1 MKPNKHY
8 QTITIALL
16 VALVIQP
23 FIPLRFLFSS
33 QAPLIPVARAQ
44 DAPRDTVQATAAHAL
59 YLPLVATKGGPPAFV
74 ISAPAAGTTVA
85 GTVIVTVRSTD
96 GQPLTSVSFRAG
108 NTLLANDTTAADG
121 FRAFLNARQFP
132 AGPLTLTAT
141 ARTTGGESSQS
152 ITVNVLPD
160 PPSSGALNGDG
171 SGIFDSQIGSV
182 ISLRPGSA
190 PPGTQVT
197 ITELSQDQVTAQHQ
211 INWDA
216 IGVTFL
222 GAQQIESSAPLV
234 EPFAGVSS
242 AGFGNRV
249 QPGQAVVNYRLA
261 PDADGD
267 GISEIVVVN
276 TASVAPGGD
285 VVADPLT
292 QPRLL
297 SVNLFPTQAGVDM
310 TAATGT
316 ATISAQPGAWLTVD
330 ATGMNGAA
338 LQGNVARY
346 RSLQDDS
353 VEEVATSIYN
363 DPTGDDGAYTLLSV
377 VPLLPP
383 GLATLQIMNQ
393 SSGFATDQLTITV
406 QALPTPTQPAQTV
419 INAFM
424 QQLKSDLQGFAVADG
439 VPDAAKV
446 RQLLQGG
453 SAQLQQ
459 VQAQLAEAF
468 QQIDAIASPTD
479 KAAALQAMERTAA
492 MIQNIQV
499 GYTASAALLS
509 NAVEMA
515 CNPNLNAD
523 LARLATLGQSLG
535 TVAGPLKVASLIV
548 APFNPV
554 AGAILGAASTTF
566 SAASYAIK
574 GANLLMKY
582 GCKQPKP
589 KCTPTQSPVGPTGMG
604 AAPPP
609 GGNGCGGAN
618 GGGGGV
624 LQAAGLHDSLAGQIA
639 VRVYIN
645 GQATPFT
652 GVTDAGGYFF
662 VPFIP
667 EDEPFTA
674 IAYDQVSGQR
684 RNFNGVGPK
693 TGESLYLF
701 FDFSSGEDTTNV
713 TWDGEGDGKSWGDP
727 KNWSGDSLPVE
738 TSHVTIAD
746 APGRTVLI
754 TNTVKI
760 ASLRTDAAV
769 TIDATS
775 YLDLLGPSAFNKG
788 VTLRP
793 RSWVTA
799 YGDDTV
805 VTVGGDQLTVAN
817 GATLFAYGNRAAF
830 RLTAAGTT
838 LAPGGVLAALGV
850 NATITASG
858 AISLTGGGLYAAGGA
873 QLRLPQATTYMGD
886 IRALDYTSM
895 NVPYDI
901 QDGCHSS
908 ISGMSAICALGANS
922 YIDLSGVTTFI
933 GETWTGF
940 FGSVGYTG
948 IRANEGGQIDLS
960 KLTAVSQGRM
970 AALARGVGS
979 KLDLSKLQSAGDRSY
994 FLSVDQGGLD
1004 IRSLSDLHT
1013 ATLDIGNS
1021 TAIQTSHIT
1030 NLTNAILY
1038 VDQSA
1043 PDFNNVTNI
1052 NGSSFYAT
1060 GGGQIVFPQI
1070 SAYASDGRDFF
1081 TTIEATGAGSQIAFP
1096 NVTTLIGNEF
1106 VNDALVMKAKEG
1118 GQIKFPKLTT
1128 ITGGKV
1134 QMNAEQSGSLIDLP
1148 LLNTFLRD
1156 GRGESWLKALDGGK
1170 IATPLLTTLNGISLY
1185 FAPNGTLDSAQ
1196 ITDFTNGLVDVTGVT
1211 PVLNS
1216 MNHVDA
1222 SSFIAHN
1229 GGKINVPQVTS
1240 YTAVGDE
1247 FFPTLRAEGA
1257 GSLVDFSTVTAYT
1270 GQTGSGNAYIE
1281 AKDGGVIRLNQVAA
1295 INTGE
1300 VNILAEGANARVD
1313 LASLAFLSSN
1323 VDGWRDSLTMRNGGV
1338 IDRGG
1343 NALTVEITDVELDKN
1358 GQLLVGPLQLTR
1370 NSHLLGDGTLTDSV
1384 LLQDSTLAPG
1394 SNNAGKVAA
1403 ATYTQA
1409 GASTLSIEIGGTQP
1423 GVTYDQVAISGNA
1436 VLTGT
1441 LEISLINGYLPPL
1454 NSTFAILTAGA
1465 VSGTFPTVT
1474 GTEIGNG
1481 RKFNVVYSGTAVTL
1495 QVVATQ

>member
-1 MKPNKHY
+1 MKPTMKSVAV
-8 QTITIALL
+8 TMALIT
-16 VALVIQP
+16 ALVLQAFARLP
-23 FIPLRFLFSS
+23 ALF
-33 QAPLIPVARAQ
+33 AQ
-44 DAPRDTVQATAAHAL
+44 DAPQANLPENQIHAL
-59 YLPLVATKGGPPAFV
+59 YLPLIATKAGAPAFEFSTPV
-74 ISAPAAGTTVA
+74 AGATVA
-85 GTVIVTVRSTD
+85 GTAIVAIRSLD
-96 GQPLTSVSFRAG
+96 GQAITSVTFRAG
-108 NTLLANDTTAADG
+108 NTLLATDNTPADG
-121 FRAFLNARQFP
+121 FRAFLDARQFP
-132 AGPLTLTAT
+132 AGALTLTAT
-141 ARTTGGESSQS
+141 ARTTGGESSQNR
-152 ITVNVLPD
+152 TVTILPD
-160 PPSSGALNGDG
+160 PPSSGALNNEG
-171 SGIFDSQIGSV
+171 SGVFDSQIGSV

-190 PPGTQVT
+190 PPGTQVSV
-197 ITELSQDQVTAQHQ
+197 TELSQEQVTAQHQ
-211 INWDA
+211 IDWEG

-276 TASVAPGGD
+276 TASVAPNGD
-285 VVADPLT
+285 VVADVVAPVN
-292 QPRLL
+292 LL
-297 SVNLFPTQAGVDM
+297 SIQKITSNLTAAANTSSGPPGTTFAVAATGLNATSATGNQVTWKSLVNGKVLATSGIVYEAQGDPSRQNLVVTIPALPTGSAVFSVTNRSTGYTSGPITVTVTAPGTLPSPALTIVNQFWDDLVEYLQAYPTATPTQANRV
-310 TAATGT
+310 AQL
-316 ATISAQPGAWLTVD
+316 ISKVLT
-330 ATGMNGAA
+330 TK
-338 LQGNVARY
+338 Q
-346 RSLQDDS
+346 
-353 VEEVATSIYN
+353 SI
-363 DPTGDDGAYTLLSV
+363 
-377 VPLLPP
+377 
-383 GLATLQIMNQ
+383 NQ
-393 SSGFATDQLTITV
+393 MSSEASF
-406 QALPTPTQPAQTV
+406 PEF
-419 INAFM
+419 N
-424 QQLKSDLQGFAVADG
+424 
-439 VPDAAKV
+439 
-446 RQLLQGG
+446 QLLTDMAVIIQNSPVYE
-453 SAQLQQ
+453 SANRASQ
-459 VQAQLAEAF
+459 VAPRAF
-468 QQIDAIASPTD
+468 NPNLSA
-479 KAAALQAMERTAA
+479 AAAL
-492 MIQNIQV
+492 
-499 GYTASAALLS
+499 GAL
-509 NAVEMA
+509 MA
-515 CNPNLNAD
+515 
-523 LARLATLGQSLG
+523 LG
-535 TVAGPLKVASLIV
+535 TTMRAAGTLIT
-548 APFNPV
+548 PFNPAIGGGLNI
-554 AGAILGAASTTF
+554 AGTVIQFGAGLFAVPFGFCMAVTSGNCIPVPPPT
-566 SAASYAIK
+566 
-574 GANLLMKY
+574 
-582 GCKQPKP
+582 
-589 KCTPTQSPVGPTGMG
+589 CTPTQRPNGPTGMG

-624 LQAAGLHDSLAGQIA
+624 LQAAGLHDSLAGRIA
-639 VRVYIN
+639 VRIYIN
-645 GQATPFT
+645 GRATPFT

-701 FDFSSGEDTTNV
+701 FDFASGEDTTNV

-727 KNWSGDSLPVE
+727 KNWSGDSLPVD

-760 ASLRTDAAV
+760 ASLRSDAAV

-793 RSWVTA
+793 NAWVTA

-805 VTVGGDQLTVAN
+805 ITIGGDQLTVAN

-830 RLTAAGTT
+830 RLTVAGTT

-850 NATITASG
+850 NATITASS

-873 QLRLPQATTYMGD
+873 QIRLPQATTYMGD

-901 QDGCHSS
+901 QDGCRSS

-922 YIDLSGVTTFI
+922 YIDLSGLTTFV

-940 FGSVGYTG
+940 FGAVGYTG

-960 KLTAVSQGRM
+960 NLTAVSQGRM

-1021 TAIQTSHIT
+1021 TAVQTNHIT

-1043 PDFNNVTNI
+1043 PDFSNITNI

-1096 NVTTLIGNEF
+1096 NVTTVIGNEF
-1106 VNDALVMKAKEG
+1106 VNDALVITAKEG

-1134 QMNAEQSGSLIDLP
+1134 QMNAEQSSSLIDLP
-1148 LLNTFLRD
+1148 LLTTFLRG
-1156 GRGESWLKALDGGK
+1156 GRGESLLKATGAGR
-1170 IATPLLTTLNGISLY
+1170 IATPQLTTLNGVSLY
-1185 FAPNGTLDSAQ
+1185 FAPNGSLDSAQ
-1196 ITDFTNGLVDVTGVT
+1196 ISSFTNGLVDATGVT
-1211 PVLNS
+1211 PNLDGMTDVTGTSL
-1216 MNHVDA
+1216 
-1222 SSFIAHN
+1222 IAHS
-1229 GGKINVPQVTS
+1229 GGKISLPQVTS
-1240 YTAVGDE
+1240 YSAAGDE
-1247 FFPTLRAEGA
+1247 FFPTLRAEGT
-1257 GSLVDFSTVTAYT
+1257 GSLIDFSTVTAFT
-1270 GQTGSGNAYIE
+1270 GQTNGGDAQIE
-1281 AKDGGVIRLNQVAA
+1281 AQNGGIVRLNQVAA
-1295 INTGE
+1295 ISDGR
-1300 VNILAEGANARVD
+1300 VRILAEGANARVE
-1313 LASLAFLSSN
+1313 LKT
-1323 VDGWRDSLTMRNGGV
+1323 LTQLTSGPSGGRSALTIRNGGV
-1338 IDRGG
+1338 IDHNS
-1343 NALTVEITDVELDKN
+1343 NALTTERSDVMLGKPGN
-1358 GQLLVGPLQLTR
+1358 LLVGPLQL
-1370 NSHLLGDGTLTDSV
+1370 NDDGWLLGTGSLPNAVRLSN
-1384 LLQDSTLAPG
+1384 STLSPG
-1394 SNNAGKVAA
+1394 DDAAGKVEIG
-1403 ATYTQA
+1403 ATLTLA
-1409 GASTLSIEIGGTQP
+1409 DASKVVVEIGGNQA
-1423 GVTYDQVAISGNA
+1423 GVTFDQVTVAGNA

-1441 LEISLINGYLPPL
+1441 LEISLINGYTPPL
-1454 NSTFAILTAGA
+1454 NSSFAILTAGA
-1465 VSGTFPTVT
+1465 ISGTFTTVT
-1474 GTEIGNG
+1474 GAEIGSG
-1481 RKFNVVYSGTAVTL
+1481 RKFNVVYTSTGVTL
-1495 QVVATQ
+1495 QVVAAR

>member
-1 MKPNKHY
+1 MKPTMKSVVV
-8 QTITIALL
+8 TIVLL
-16 VALVIQP
+16 TALVLQP
-23 FIPLRFLFSS
+23 FARPLALF
-33 QAPLIPVARAQ
+33 AQ
-44 DAPRDTVQATAAHAL
+44 DTPQANPQGNQSHAL
-59 YLPLVATKGGPPAFV
+59 YLPLIATKAGAPTFEF
-74 ISAPAAGTTVA
+74 ITPAAGATVA
-85 GTVIVTVRSTD
+85 GTAIVAIRSLD
-96 GQPLTSVSFRAG
+96 GQAITSVTFRAG
-108 NTLLANDTTAADG
+108 NTLLATDNTPADG
-121 FRAFLNARQFP
+121 FRAFLDARQFP
-132 AGPLTLTAT
+132 AGALTLTAT
-141 ARTTGGESSQS
+141 ARTTGGESSQNR
-152 ITVNVLPD
+152 IVTILPD
-160 PPSSGALNGDG
+160 PPSSGTLNNEG
-171 SGIFDSQIGSV
+171 SGVFDSQIGSV

-190 PPGTQVT
+190 PPGTQVSV
-197 ITELSQDQVTAQHQ
+197 TELSQEQVTAQHQ
-211 INWDA
+211 IDWEG

-297 SVNLFPTQAGVDM
+297 SVNLFPTQAGVDI

-353 VEEVATSIYN
+353 VQEVAASIYN
-363 DPTGDDGAYTLLSV
+363 DPATDDAAYTLLSI

-383 GLATLQIMNQ
+383 GLATLQIVNQ
-393 SSGFATDQLTITV
+393 SSGFATDPLTITV

-419 INAFM
+419 IDGFIL
-424 QQLKSDLQGFAVADG
+424 QLKTDLQNFTVADS
-439 VPDAAKV
+439 VPGAAQI
-446 RQLLQGG
+446 RQLLQDGRT
-453 SAQLQQ
+453 QMQQ
-459 VQAQLAEAF
+459 VQSQLAEAI

-479 KAAALQAMERTAA
+479 KATAYQALERMAA
-492 MIQNIQV
+492 MLHNIQV
-499 GYTASAALLS
+499 GYTASAAFS
-509 NAVEMA
+509 AQTAEMA
-515 CNPNLNAD
+515 CNPNLKDD
-523 LARLATLGQSLG
+523 LARLTTLGQSLG
-535 TVAGPLKVASLIV
+535 TVARPLRVAAVIV
-548 APFNPV
+548 TPFNPV

-618 GGGGGV
+618 SGGGGV
-624 LQAAGLHDSLAGQIA
+624 LQAASLDDSLAGRIA

-693 TGESLYLF
+693 TGESLYLI
-701 FDFSSGEDTTNV
+701 FDFSTGEDTTNV

-727 KNWSGDSLPVE
+727 KNWSGDSLPVD

-769 TIDATS
+769 TIDTKS
-775 YLDLLGPSAFNKG
+775 YLDLLGPSAFSKG

-793 RSWVTA
+793 NAWVTA

-805 VTVGGDQLTVAN
+805 VTIGGDQLTVAN
-817 GATLFAYGNRAAF
+817 GATLFAYGNRAGF

-850 NATITASG
+850 NATITASS

-873 QLRLPQATTYMGD
+873 QIRLPQATTYMGD

-901 QDGCHSS
+901 QDGCSSS

-922 YIDLSGVTTFI
+922 YIDLSGLTTFV

-960 KLTAVSQGRM
+960 NLTAVSQGRM

-994 FLSVDQGGLD
+994 FLSIDQGGLD

-1021 TAIQTSHIT
+1021 TAIQTSQIT

-1043 PDFNNVTNI
+1043 PDFSNVTNI

-1070 SAYASDGRDFF
+1070 SAYASDGRGFF

-1096 NVTTLIGNEF
+1096 NVTTVIGNEF
-1106 VNDALVMKAKEG
+1106 VNDTLVMTAKEG

-1134 QMNAEQSGSLIDLP
+1134 QMNAEQSNSLIDLP
-1148 LLNTFLRD
+1148 LLTTFLRG
-1156 GRGESWLKALDGGK
+1156 GRGESWLKATGGGR
-1170 IATPLLTTLNGISLY
+1170 IATPQLTTLNGVSLY
-1185 FAPNGTLDSAQ
+1185 FAPNGTLDSVQ
-1196 ITDFTNGLVDVTGVT
+1196 ISSFTNGWVDATGVT
-1211 PVLNS
+1211 PNLGGMTDVTG
-1216 MNHVDA
+1216 
-1222 SSFIAHN
+1222 SSFIAHS
-1229 GGKINVPQVTS
+1229 GGKISLPQVTS
-1240 YTAVGDE
+1240 YSATSDE

-1257 GSLVDFSTVTAYT
+1257 GSLVDFSTVTAFT
-1270 GQTGSGNAYIE
+1270 GQTNGGDAQIE
-1281 AKDGGVIRLNQVAA
+1281 AQNGGVVRLNQVAA
-1295 INTGE
+1295 ISDGR
-1300 VNILAEGANARVD
+1300 VRILAEGANARVE
-1313 LASLAFLSSN
+1313 LKT
-1323 VDGWRDSLTMRNGGV
+1323 LTQLTSGPSGGRSGLTIRNGGV
-1338 IDRGG
+1338 IDHNNNTLTTERSDVTLGKPG
-1343 NALTVEITDVELDKN
+1343 N
-1358 GQLLVGPLQLTR
+1358 LLVGPLQL
-1370 NSHLLGDGTLTDSV
+1370 NDDGWLLGTGGLPNAV
-1384 LLQDSTLAPG
+1384 GLNNSTLSPG
-1394 SNNAGKVAA
+1394 DNAAGKVEIG
-1403 ATYTQA
+1403 ATLTLA
-1409 GASTLSIEIGGTQP
+1409 DASKYVAEIGGNQA
-1423 GVTYDQVAISGNA
+1423 GVTFDQVTVAGNA

-1441 LEISLINGYLPPL
+1441 LEISLINGYTPPL
-1454 NSTFAILTAGA
+1454 NSSFAILTAGA
-1465 VSGTFPTVT
+1465 VSGSFTTVT
-1474 GTEIGNG
+1474 GAEIGNG
-1481 RKFNVVYSGTAVTL
+1481 RKFNVVYSGTGVTL
-1495 QVVATQ
+1495 QVVAAP

>member
-85 GTVIVTVRSTD
+85 GTVSVTVRSTD

-160 PPSSGALNGDG
+160 PPSSGALNTDG

-190 PPGTQVT
+190 PPGTQVSV
-197 ITELSQDQVTAQHQ
+197 TELSQEQVTAQHQ
-211 INWDA
+211 IDWDA

-276 TASVAPGGD
+276 TASIAPNGD
-285 VVADPLT
+285 VVADPIGT
-292 QPRLL
+292 VAIL
-297 SVNLFPTQAGVDM
+297 SVNQNTQPVP
-310 TAATGT
+310 
-316 ATISAQPGAWLTVD
+316 PGALVSMTVK
-330 ATGMNGAA
+330 GFNRFSP
-338 LQGNVARY
+338 QGNLAVFQSLVTNEMVTVPGVVAAN
-346 RSLQDDS
+346 QDGTTQKFQI
-353 VEEVATSIYN
+353 A
-363 DPTGDDGAYTLLSV
+363 
-377 VPLLPP
+377 VPLLPSGP
-383 GLATLQIMNQ
+383 ANFYLKNLSNGAT
-393 SSGFATDQLTITV
+393 TTV
-406 QALPTPTQPAQTV
+406 QTLTVAPLRALTRPPLETIDLFFTQALSLTQSLPAVTQEAQTEKQV
-419 INAFM
+419 SIRRLTEARAKF
-424 QQLKSDLQGFAVADG
+424 QQLSQITGQDAQQTINNMAQMIEGSG
-439 VPDAAKV
+439 VLETNQTTVSSFSECFTESQKNRLEA
-446 RQLLQGG
+446 LISI
-453 SAQLQQ
+453 SAIVLGT
-459 VQAQLAEAF
+459 LACTPPM
-468 QQIDAIASPTD
+468 IASPFGMTAC
-479 KAAALQAMERTAA
+479 AAGFG
-492 MIQNIQV
+492 I
-499 GYTASAALLS
+499 ASELLK
-509 NAVEMA
+509 
-515 CNPNLNAD
+515 
-523 LARLATLGQSLG
+523 
-535 TVAGPLKVASLIV
+535 LKLKEY
-548 APFNPV
+548 P
-554 AGAILGAASTTF
+554 T
-566 SAASYAIK
+566 
-574 GANLLMKY
+574 
-582 GCKQPKP
+582 CQPKDP
-589 KCTPTQSPVGPTGMG
+589 CLANQSNNGPTGMG

-618 GGGGGV
+618 GGGGGA
-624 LQAAGLHDSLAGQIA
+624 LQAAGLHDSLAGRIA

-652 GVTDAGGYFF
+652 GITDAGGYFF

-667 EDEPFTA
+667 EGEPFTA

-693 TGESLYLF
+693 TGESVYLF
-701 FDFSSGEDTTNV
+701 FDFSTGEDTTNV
-713 TWDGEGDGKSWGDP
+713 TWDGEGDGVSWGDP

-746 APGRTVLI
+746 APGRNVLI
-754 TNTVKI
+754 TNSVKI
-760 ASLRTDAAV
+760 ASLRSDASV
-769 TIDATS
+769 TLDTPS
-775 YLDLLGPSAFNKG
+775 YLDLLGSSTFNKG

-830 RLTAAGTT
+830 RLTVAGTT

-858 AISLTGGGLYAAGGA
+858 TISLAGGGLYAAGGA
-873 QLRLPQATTYMGD
+873 QIRLPQATTYRGD
-886 IRALDYTSM
+886 IRALDYTST
-895 NVPYDI
+895 NVPHDI
-901 QDGCHSS
+901 QDGCDSS
-908 ISGMSAICALGANS
+908 ISGMSDICAFGADS
-922 YIDLSGVTTFI
+922 YIDLSGVTAVD

-940 FGSVGYTG
+940 FGSVDYLG
-948 IRANEGGQIDLS
+948 IRANEGGKIDLS
-960 KLTAVSQGRM
+960 NLTTINKGRI
-970 AALARGVGS
+970 AALARGSGS
-979 KLDLSKLQSAGDRSY
+979 VLNLAQLQNAGDRSY
-994 FLSVDQGGLD
+994 FLSVEQGALD
-1004 IRSLSDLHT
+1004 IRNLTNLT
-1013 ATLDIGNS
+1013 LATLDIGHLP
-1021 TAIQTSHIT
+1021 AVQTSQIT
-1030 NLTNAILY
+1030 NLSNAILY
-1038 VDQSA
+1038 VDQTT
-1043 PDFNNVTNI
+1043 PDFANLTNI
-1052 NGSSFYAT
+1052 SGSSLYAT
-1060 GGGQIVFPQI
+1060 GGGQIILPQI
-1070 SAYASDGRDFF
+1070 VDYAGDGRDFF
-1081 TTIEATGAGSQIAFP
+1081 TTFEAKGAGSLIALP
-1096 NVTTLIGNEF
+1096 ALTSLVGNTF
-1106 VNDALVMKAKEG
+1106 VNDALFINVKEG
-1118 GQIKFPKLTT
+1118 GQIKIPKLP
-1128 ITGGKV
+1128 IIASGKV
-1134 QMNAEQSGSLIDLP
+1134 QMSAEQSGSLIDLP

-1229 GGKINVPQVTS
+1229 GGKISVPQVTS

-1281 AKDGGVIRLNQVAA
+1281 AKDGGVVRLNQVAA

-1370 NSHLLGDGTLTDSV
+1370 NSHLLGNGALTGSV

-1394 SNNAGKVAA
+1394 SNSAGKVAA

-1474 GTEIGNG
+1474 GTAIGNG
-1481 RKFNVVYSGTAVTL
+1481 RKFNVVYNGTAVTL

>member
-1 MKPNKHY
+1 
-8 QTITIALL
+8 
-16 VALVIQP
+16 
-23 FIPLRFLFSS
+23 
-33 QAPLIPVARAQ
+33 
-44 DAPRDTVQATAAHAL
+44 
-59 YLPLVATKGGPPAFV
+59 
-74 ISAPAAGTTVA
+74 
-85 GTVIVTVRSTD
+85 
-96 GQPLTSVSFRAG
+96 VSFRAG

-141 ARTTGGESSQS
+141 ARTAGGESSQS
-152 ITVNVLPD
+152 IAVTVLPD
-160 PPSSGALNGDG
+160 PPSSGALNSDG

-242 AGFGNRV
+242 AGLGNRV

-285 VVADPLT
+285 VVADSLA

-297 SVNLFPTQAGVDM
+297 SVNLFPTQAGVDSVDIVG
-310 TAATGT
+310 AAG
-316 ATISAQPGAWLTVD
+316 AGTISAQPGTWLTVD

-346 RSLQDDS
+346 RSLQNDS

-363 DPTGDDGAYTLLSV
+363 DPTSDDGAYTLLSV

-383 GLATLQIMNQ
+383 GLATLQIINQ
-393 SSGFATDQLTITV
+393 SSGFATDPLTLTV

-424 QQLKSDLQGFAVADG
+424 QQLKTDLQGFAVADG

-468 QQIDAIASPTD
+468 QQIDAITSPTD

-499 GYTASAALLS
+499 GYTASAAILS

-515 CNPNLNAD
+515 CNPNLSAD

-535 TVAGPLKVASLIV
+535 TVAGPLRLASLIV

-566 SAASYAIK
+566 RAASYAIK

-582 GCKQPKP
+582 GCKVPKP
-589 KCTPTQSPVGPTGMG
+589 KCTPTQSPTGPTGMG
-604 AAPPP
+604 SAPPP

-618 GGGGGV
+618 GSGGGGAAT
-624 LQAAGLHDSLAGQIA
+624 LQAAGLHDSLAGRIA

-645 GQATPFT
+645 GSATAFT
-652 GVTDAGGYFF
+652 GITDAGGYFF

-667 EDEPFTA
+667 EGEPFTA

-693 TGESLYLF
+693 TGESVYLF
-701 FDFSSGEDTTNV
+701 FDFSTGEDTTNV
-713 TWDGEGDGKSWGDP
+713 TWDGEGDGVSWGDP

-746 APGRTVLI
+746 APGRNVLI
-754 TNTVKI
+754 TNSVKI
-760 ASLRTDAAV
+760 ASLRSDASV
-769 TIDATS
+769 TLDTPS
-775 YLDLLGPSAFNKG
+775 YLDLLGSSTFNKG

-830 RLTAAGTT
+830 RLTVAGTT

-858 AISLTGGGLYAAGGA
+858 AISLAGGGLYAAGGA
-873 QLRLPQATTYMGD
+873 QIRLPQATTYRGD
-886 IRALDYTSM
+886 IRALDYTST
-895 NVPYDI
+895 NVPHDI
-901 QDGCHSS
+901 QDGCDSS
-908 ISGMSAICALGANS
+908 ISGMSDICAFGANS
-922 YIDLSGVTTFI
+922 YIDLSGVTAVD

-940 FGSVGYTG
+940 FGSVDYLG
-948 IRANEGGQIDLS
+948 IRANEGGKIDLS
-960 KLTAVSQGRM
+960 NLTTINKGRI
-970 AALARGVGS
+970 AALARGSGS
-979 KLDLSKLQSAGDRSY
+979 VLNLAQLQNAGDRSY
-994 FLSVDQGGLD
+994 FLSVEQGALD
-1004 IRSLSDLHT
+1004 IRNLTNLT
-1013 ATLDIGNS
+1013 LATLDIGHLP
-1021 TAIQTSHIT
+1021 AVQTSQIT
-1030 NLTNAILY
+1030 NLSNAILY
-1038 VDQSA
+1038 VDQTT
-1043 PDFNNVTNI
+1043 PDFANLTNI
-1052 NGSSFYAT
+1052 SGSSLYAT
-1060 GGGQIVFPQI
+1060 GGGQIILPQI
-1070 SAYASDGRDFF
+1070 VDYAGDGRDFF
-1081 TTIEATGAGSQIAFP
+1081 TTFEAKGAGSLIALP
-1096 NVTTLIGNEF
+1096 ALTSLVGNTF
-1106 VNDALVMKAKEG
+1106 VNDALFINVKEG
-1118 GQIKFPKLTT
+1118 GQIKMPKLP
-1128 ITGGKV
+1128 IIASGKV
-1134 QMNAEQSGSLIDLP
+1134 QMSAEQSGSLIDLP

-1211 PVLNS
+1211 PALNG
-1216 MNHVDA
+1216 MKRVDA
-1222 SSFIAHN
+1222 SSFIAHT
-1229 GGKINVPQVTS
+1229 GGKISVPQVTS

-1270 GQTGSGNAYIE
+1270 GQTGSGNAHIE
-1281 AKDGGVIRLNQVAA
+1281 AKDGGVVRLNQVAA

-1370 NSHLLGDGTLTDSV
+1370 NSHLLGNGALTGSV

-1394 SNNAGKVAA
+1394 SNSAGKVAA

-1441 LEISLINGYLPPL
+1441 LEISLMNGYLPPL

-1474 GTEIGNG
+1474 GTAIGNG